1 MTDSKR
7 TRTFSWEDP
16 LQIAAAGMGVSGM
29 EVLRKM
35 TDGELPPPPIAKTL
49 DFGLEL
55 IEEGRAIFTGT
66 PAEYQYNPI
75 GVVHGGWAS
84 TLLDSALGCA
94 VHSMLPAGSAY
105 TTVELHINFVRP
117 ITVETGTVRAIAEI
131 LHMGRRLA
139 TAEARLVDANDKLLA
154 HATTTCMVFEL

>member
-1 MTDSKR
+1 
-7 TRTFSWEDP
+7 
-16 LQIAAAGMGVSGM
+16 
-29 EVLRKM
+29 
-35 TDGELPPPPIAKTL
+35 
-49 DFGLEL
+49 
-55 IEEGRAIFTGT
+55 
-66 PAEYQYNPI
+66 
-75 GVVHGGWAS
+75 
-84 TLLDSALGCA
+84 
-94 VHSMLPAGSAY
+94 MLPAGSAY